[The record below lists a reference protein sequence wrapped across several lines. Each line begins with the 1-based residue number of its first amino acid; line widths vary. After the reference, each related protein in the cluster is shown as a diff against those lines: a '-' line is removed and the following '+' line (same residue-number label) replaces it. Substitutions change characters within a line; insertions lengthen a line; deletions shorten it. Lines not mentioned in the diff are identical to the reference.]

1 MRLFSAWSIV
11 NNFIGYDEVVFNWFY
26 AEREKHLAAY
36 KELIANYH
44 HLDEVIKP
52 YMEDYVN
59 ELFTEEE
66 IKALRAY
73 LSKRSPA
80 GRHFRCKGH
89 YQTQQIELFVA
100 EMPLPIREP
109 ARDKNIILRNATH
122 SGGLQDKYIFSNED
136 GYDLPFKVYAYHD
149 LRDCPRIPNTSNIY
163 DSDQRGIDG
172 RLNFCTPGGIV
183 NVHTY
188 RKPFY
193 LLCTVDEINSKPTN
207 IYVMTVVNS
216 LVPAYCLGWEYRNV
230 MAQCPVAYFGNEI
243 FCHYKSARELRPMSQ
258 FETNTIS

>member
-11 NNFIGYDEVVFNWFY
+11 DNVDGYDGVTFNWFY
-26 AEREKHLAAY
+26 AGRKKPLGPY
-36 KELIANYH
+36 NELIADYH
-44 HLDEVIKP
+44 NLDRVIRP
-52 YMEDYVN
+52 YMENYVG
-59 ELFTEEE
+59 ELFTDEE
-66 IKALRAY
+66 IMSLKAY
-73 LSKRSPA
+73 LCRRFPTGCHIRS
-80 GRHFRCKGH
+80 RGH
-89 YQTQQIELFVA
+89 YHTQQIELFVA
-100 EMPLPIREP
+100 EMPLPIKEP
-109 ARDKNIILRNATH
+109 ARDKNIILRNAIH
-122 SGGLQDKYIFSNED
+122 SGGLLDGYIFSNED
-136 GYDLPFKVYAYHD
+136 GYDLPFKANAYFD
-149 LRDCPRIPNTSNIY
+149 FRNCLRIPNSSNIY

-172 RLNFCTPGGIV
+172 RLNFWTPRGIV

-243 FCHYKSARELRPMSQ
+243 FCHYKSARELRPRAPDDGVHP
-258 FETNTIS
+258 